1 MKRPQTTVETMLMMI
16 TQSTFLL
23 LGRFHQM
30 NAVVT
35 GMLGGTPTT
44 VRVNDIRD
52 CKLRIRDSD
61 NSRHLPHR
69 APLPDFEGT
78 VRVNVCAVATP
89 TLDMDHIILVSK
101 QQQRL
106 CVLQVGMLSRVFT
119 IHQAK
124 GDLPHGNIAFV
135 CQGYAAQLAL
145 LLLRVT
151 KHVSKER

>member
-1 MKRPQTTVETMLMMI
+1 MKWPQTTVETMLMMI

-30 NAVVT
+30 NALVT

-61 NSRHLPHR
+61 NSRHLP
-69 APLPDFEGT
+69 LPDFEGT

-89 TLDMDHIILVSK
+89 RPWI
-101 QQQRL
+101 R
-106 CVLQVGMLSRVFT
+106 T
-119 IHQAK
+119 ISY
-124 GDLPHGNIAFV
+124 L
-135 CQGYAAQLAL
+135 
-145 LLLRVT
+145 
-151 KHVSKER
+151 